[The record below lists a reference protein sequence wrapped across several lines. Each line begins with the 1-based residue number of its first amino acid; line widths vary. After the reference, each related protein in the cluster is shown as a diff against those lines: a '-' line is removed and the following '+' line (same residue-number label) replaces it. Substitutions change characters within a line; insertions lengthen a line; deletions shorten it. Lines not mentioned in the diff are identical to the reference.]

1 MPPTEFRA
9 EPGHLYIVA
18 TPIGNLRDIS
28 LRALD
33 ILRSVDGVAAE
44 DTRVSAQ
51 LLAAYGIEAR
61 LVACHEHNEAKV
73 AEKLIARLQAGESI
87 AYLSDAGTPGISDP
101 GAVLVRAARAA
112 GLPVTP
118 LPGPSAASS
127 AISVAGLTAPHWL
140 FYGFLPT
147 KSGARRQALVGL
159 RDLPV
164 ALVFYEAPHRLAA
177 TLNDLATELDGA
189 RELLIARE
197 LTKRF
202 ESLHRC
208 RLDAA
213 LDWLSA
219 DANHGRGEF
228 VLVVDPP
235 EVAPSADWSAARQ
248 LLQQLLAELPPSQAA
263 RLAAR
268 ITGLKKQALYDVA
281 LTMSDKQT
289 SDE

>member
-1 MPPTEFRA
+1 
-9 EPGHLYIVA
+9 
-18 TPIGNLRDIS
+18 
-28 LRALD
+28 
-33 ILRSVDGVAAE
+33 
-44 DTRVSAQ
+44 
-51 LLAAYGIEAR
+51 
-61 LVACHEHNEAKV
+61 
-73 AEKLIARLQAGESI
+73 
-87 AYLSDAGTPGISDP
+87 
-101 GAVLVRAARAA
+101 
-112 GLPVTP
+112 
-118 LPGPSAASS
+118 
-127 AISVAGLTAPHWL
+127 VAGLAAPHWL
-140 FYGFLPT
+140 FYGFLPV
-147 KSGARRQALVGL
+147 KAGARRQVLAGL

-177 TLNDLATELDGA
+177 TLADLAAELDGA

-208 RLDAA
+208 RLDAV

-248 LLQQLLAELPPSQAA
+248 LLQHLLAELSPSQAA

-268 ITGLKKQALYDVA
+268 ITGLKKQALYDAA
-281 LTMSDKQT
+281 LAMRDKQT